1 MPFIKTKNIHV
12 TPNRSLRYI
21 CDPAKTQGGLNIV
34 SVNCMPDAR
43 NAYLDMKQIYEYYA
57 GRKFNEPMP
66 KSGYAKVKMIHYIQ
80 SFDPK
85 DNISTETAQKIG
97 LDLVREM
104 FGEDVQAVIA
114 THDDTGKI
122 HNHIEINVYDLKGRH
137 FYSNKASLKK
147 IKRLSDEI
155 CQRYG
160 IKPFDRENYVR
171 KPIISGYHEWIN
183 LKRGT
188 SWKQQIR
195 ERIDKLI
202 TVADSFDDLRSRME
216 QEGFTFKY
224 GKYICVK
231 APGQQKNVRLKTL
244 GDNYTPERIEKRIA
258 EHKEKTLAVFI
269 EPFYTI
275 TAQIRIKAGI
285 YKNTS
290 PIDNTCGRFMRLYE
304 ILVQENITNIS
315 NAEDKLSAAEKKYA
329 TILQQVQELKDRI
342 GTLESEIKS
351 ANHYFDDMGIMQ
363 RKFPK
368 KEQDKVSAAIVKQH
382 GFKSKDDISV
392 LSEQREKYQTE
403 LAELNEQLTSSGGEV
418 RKYKAIV
425 DEYYLL
431 NSGESYVDRL
441 VREAKDN
448 ITQNDWDNMISAQRK
463 TILEELDTLTNPPM
477 YHLEKQIWDKIVKL
491 RTMNV
496 EPYEVEKLIRTLAV
510 IRIDGIQKIENARRF
525 ATIMKNLER
534 AIKQQRNELH
544 QQIEKMNIA
553 INRADVYVR
562 YKEAPTFNDLEFL
575 ETCRK
580 IAEENGVTDS
590 GGFDRLVTKRDDL
603 KAKEDELSR
612 REYYYSRRAADYD
625 SIVSAIQYID
635 IYPQERSTENKTS
648 PKKKHRR

>member
-66 KSGYAKVKMIHYIQ
+66 KKGYAKVKLIHYIQ

-85 DNISTETAQKIG
+85 DNVSIETAQQIG

-122 HNHIEINVYDLKGRH
+122 HNHIEITVYDLKGRH
-137 FYSNKASLKK
+137 FYSNKATLKK

-171 KPIISGYHEWIN
+171 KSIISGYHEWIN

-195 ERIDKLI
+195 DRIDELI
-202 TVADSFDDLRSRME
+202 TVADSFDDLHRRME
-216 QEGFTFKY
+216 QEGFTFKD
-224 GKYICVK
+224 GKYICVR

-244 GDNYTPERIEKRIA
+244 GDNYTPERINKRIS
-258 EHKEKTLAVFI
+258 EHKKKELDVFVT
-269 EPFYTI
+269 PFYEI
-275 TAQIRIKAGI
+275 TASIRVKAGA

-290 PIDNTCGRFMRLYE
+290 PIENTCGRFMRLYE

-315 NAEDKLSAAEKKYA
+315 NAEDKLSAAEKKYNA
-329 TILQQVQELKDRI
+329 TLQQVQELKEKI
-342 GTLESEIKS
+342 SKLESEIRS
-351 ANHYFDDMGIMQ
+351 ANHYFDNMGIMQ
-363 RKFPK
+363 RRFPK
-368 KEQDKVSAAIVKQH
+368 KAEDKTAAAVIKEH
-382 GFKSKDDISV
+382 GFKKKEDISI
-392 LSEQREKYQTE
+392 LTEQLKKYQSE
-403 LAELNEQLTSSGGEV
+403 LSELNEQLSSSGGEV
-418 RKYKAIV
+418 RKYKVIV
-425 DEYYLL
+425 DEYYQIF
-431 NSGESYVDRL
+431 SGENYVDRL

-448 ITQNDWDNMISAQRK
+448 ITRNDWDSMISDQRK
-463 TILEELDTLTNPPM
+463 KIMQELDTLTNPPM

-491 RTMNV
+491 RSMNV
-496 EPYEVEKLIRTLAV
+496 EPYEVEKLIRALAV
-510 IRIDGIQKIENARRF
+510 MRIDGIQNIEDTRKL
-525 ATIMKNLER
+525 ATRMKNSASTAQDKSKRRLYER
-534 AIKQQRNELH
+534 
-544 QQIEKMNIA
+544 
-553 INRADVYVR
+553 RADDYERIISAVR
-562 YKEAPTFNDLEFL
+562 N
-575 ETCRK
+575 
-580 IAEENGVTDS
+580 
-590 GGFDRLVTKRDDL
+590 
-603 KAKEDELSR
+603 
-612 REYYYSRRAADYD
+612 
-625 SIVSAIQYID
+625 ID
-635 IYPQERSTENKTS
+635 IYPPERKPPEQKKNP

>member
-66 KSGYAKVKMIHYIQ
+66 KKGYAKVKLIHYIQ

-85 DNISTETAQKIG
+85 DNISIETAQKIG

-160 IKPFDRENYVR
+160 IKPFDRENHVR

-183 LKRGT
+183 LKRST

-195 ERIDKLI
+195 DRIDELI

-216 QEGFTFKY
+216 QEGYTFKD

-258 EHKEKTLAVFI
+258 EHKEKSLVSFV

-275 TAQIRIKAGI
+275 TTSIKVKAGV

-290 PIDNTCGRFMRLYE
+290 PIENTCGRFMRLYE
-304 ILVQENITNIS
+304 ILVQEKITNIS
-315 NAEDKLSAAEKKYA
+315 EAEDKLSAAEKKYT
-329 TILQQVQELKDRI
+329 TILQQVQKLKEKI
-342 GTLESEIKS
+342 TTLESEIKS

-363 RKFPK
+363 RRFPK
-368 KEQDKVSAAIVKQH
+368 KAEDKTAAAIVKQY
-382 GFKSKDDISV
+382 GFKHKDDISV
-392 LSEQREKYQTE
+392 LSEQVEKYQTE
-403 LAELNEQLTSSGGEV
+403 LVELNEQLSSSGSEV

-425 DEYYLL
+425 DEYYQIF
-431 NSGESYVDRL
+431 SGESYVERL

-448 ITQNDWDNMISAQRK
+448 ITQDDWDNMISEQRK
-463 TILEELDTLTNPPM
+463 VILEELDALTNPPM
-477 YHLEKQIWDKIVKL
+477 YHLEKQIWDKIIKL
-491 RTMNV
+491 RGMNV
-496 EPYEVEKLIRTLAV
+496 EPYEVEKLIRALAV
-510 IRIDGIQKIENARRF
+510 MRIDGIQKIEYAHRLAAR
-525 ATIMKNLER
+525 MKNSASIAQDKSKRRLYER
-534 AIKQQRNELH
+534 
-544 QQIEKMNIA
+544 
-553 INRADVYVR
+553 RADDYERIISAVR
-562 YKEAPTFNDLEFL
+562 N
-575 ETCRK
+575 
-580 IAEENGVTDS
+580 
-590 GGFDRLVTKRDDL
+590 
-603 KAKEDELSR
+603 
-612 REYYYSRRAADYD
+612 
-625 SIVSAIQYID
+625 ID
-635 IYPQERSTENKTS
+635 IYPPERKPPEQKKTP